1 MAPPYSASRLRA
13 DLYRL
18 LDRVLETGVPL
29 EVERRGRRL
38 KIVAAD
44 SPGRLAN
51 LVPDP
56 AYFAGD
62 PDELVHLDWSGEW
75 RP

>member
-1 MAPPYSASRLRA
+1 MSPPYSASRLRA

-29 EVERRGRRL
+29 EVQRRGRRL
-38 KIVAAD
+38 RIVAAE
-44 SPGRLAN
+44 PHGRLAN
-51 LVPDP
+51 LTPDR
-56 AYFAGD
+56 AYLAGD
-62 PDELVHLDWSGEW
+62 PDELIHLDWSGEW